1 MSTSKVQPGWTRP
14 ESPIHEG
21 ERTCRGAS
29 ASRERWTAW
38 EGRFIRAYMPDQ
50 HRRFFEK
57 IPFVFTGLVD
67 HSGQPG
73 ASMLVGHPGFIRP
86 HAHAYKTIFCR
97 RW

>member
-50 HRRFFEK
+50 HREFYSALSLAIALRE
-57 IPFVFTGLVD
+57 
-67 HSGQPG
+67 SR
-73 ASMLVGHPGFIRP
+73 AS
-86 HAHAYKTIFCR
+86 CR
-97 RW
+97 SR